1 MVEQVILTALAKD
14 PQQRFGS
21 VLAFATALE
30 DAWKAVKIFQDG
42 ESSAPSQDSSW
53 AVWGWDDTTGSI
65 IFTYGKAPWPVENR
79 RDAVAWSP
87 DGKWL
92 ASGLD
97 KTVMVRAVATGS
109 VVAQYVK
116 HSDHVMAL
124 AWSPDSQY
132 LASAGYDNTIQVWEV
147 ATSTPIFTY
156 TGQKHII

>member
-1 MVEQVILTALAKD
+1 MKGKQEVI
-14 PQQRFGS
+14 
-21 VLAFATALE
+21 
-30 DAWKAVKIFQDG
+30 
-42 ESSAPSQDSSW
+42 
-53 AVWGWDDTTGSI
+53 TTGSI
-65 IFTYGKAPWPVENR
+65 IFTYDKAPWPVENR

-97 KTVMVRAVATGS
+97 KTVMVRAVATGA

-132 LASAGYDNTIQVWEV
+132 LASAGYDNTIQVWKA
-147 ATSTPIFTY
+147 ATGTPIFTY
-156 TGQKHII
+156 TGQKHIITYLA